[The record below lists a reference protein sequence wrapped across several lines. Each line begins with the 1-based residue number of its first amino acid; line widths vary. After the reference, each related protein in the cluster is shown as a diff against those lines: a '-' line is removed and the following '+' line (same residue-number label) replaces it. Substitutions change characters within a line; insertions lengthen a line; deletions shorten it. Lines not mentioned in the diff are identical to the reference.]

1 MNQRLRSFCAF
12 TLASSLLLSGAALA
26 GDPKDE
32 GYLPEDGEAVS
43 ASEDAA
49 SALRNGGQGA
59 ATLPSGTV
67 TDEKSADVSNVS
79 EVTEPEAA
87 AAPAASGVAAEAAT
101 SSAAAE
107 SAAQAS
113 TQTTTTTALS
123 DNPNVVIDAV
133 IAHGAPILQDVVSYR
148 VERLEAGVPKEV
160 VANYSGQE
168 AALDLPQGRYRVT
181 ATYGETIVQDDIVI
195 SSATSS
201 HTVNLNAGYI
211 DLKVIP
217 HIGGDPVATPID
229 WKILTFGKNYQ
240 GKRELLHELPGNPR
254 PFVVLPAGWY
264 IVQAWEGDKLTK
276 HAIEV
281 VPGATLKYTLIRQ

>member
-1 MNQRLRSFCAF
+1 MNQRLRPLCAF
-12 TLASSLLLSGAALA
+12 TVISTLLLSSAALA
-26 GDPKDE
+26 GDPKDDS
-32 GYLPEDGEAVS
+32 YLPGDTDEVS
-43 ASEDAA
+43 ASEGSA
-49 SALRNGGQGA
+49 SKLRSGGQNSSTA
-59 ATLPSGTV
+59 PSGTV
-67 TDEKSADVSNVS
+67 VNNDATET
-79 EVTEPEAA
+79 TEPAAA
-87 AAPAASGVAAEAAT
+87 AAPAATESAEAAT
-101 SSAAAE
+101 AATSEAAD

-113 TQTTTTTALS
+113 TGTALS

-133 IAHGAPILQDVVSYR
+133 IANGAPVLQDVVSYR

-181 ATYGETIVQDDIVI
+181 ATYGETIVQDDITI
-195 SSATSS
+195 NSASSN

-229 WKILTFGKNYQ
+229 WKILTFGKDYQ
-240 GKRELLHELPGNPR
+240 GKRQLLHEFPNNPR

-281 VPGATLKYTLIRQ
+281 VPGATLKYTLVRQ

>member
-1 MNQRLRSFCAF
+1 MNQRFRPLCAF
-12 TLASSLLLSGAALA
+12 TLVSTLLLSGAAFA
-26 GDPKDE
+26 GDPKDNS
-32 GYLPEDGEAVS
+32 YLPGNDQETAASEDSAAKLRSGGQGSFTVPSGSVVNGDATAVSKPAPNASAGSESAASTVS
-43 ASEDAA
+43 ASSNAA
-49 SALRNGGQGA
+49 NS
-59 ATLPSGTV
+59 T
-67 TDEKSADVSNVS
+67 
-79 EVTEPEAA
+79 
-87 AAPAASGVAAEAAT
+87 
-101 SSAAAE
+101 
-107 SAAQAS
+107 AQAS
-113 TQTTTTTALS
+113 TGTALS

-133 IAHGAPILQDVVSYR
+133 IARGAPVLEDVVSYR
-148 VERLEAGVPKEV
+148 IERLEAGVPKEI

-195 SSATSS
+195 NSAASN

-240 GKRELLHELPGNPR
+240 GERELLHEFPSNPR

-264 IVQAWEGDKLTK
+264 IVQAWEGSKLTK

-281 VPGATLKYTLIRQ
+281 VPGATLKYTLVRQ